1 MDLSS
6 YAGKTL
12 TMKIVNIPVDENE
25 LLSDAGSI
33 EINIP
38 HLTQVKLNLQT
49 EPSAAIRDVVPD
61 SEKETAA
68 MEKEVNTETENPE
81 K

>member
-1 MDLSS
+1 MLFRS
-6 YAGKTL
+6 
-12 TMKIVNIPVDENE
+12 
-25 LLSDAGSI
+25 
-33 EINIP
+33 NIP

-49 EPSAAIRDVVPD
+49 EPYAANRDAVPD